1 MHAGLVYLPS
11 LAGINQQIKILP
23 DASAEET
30 FVGSPL
36 GVALVNEFL

>member
-11 LAGINQQIKILP
+11 LAGINQQSQNTS

-36 GVALVNEFL
+36 GVALVSEFL